1 MKSKVEAKWQKVKEQ
16 ETKLK
21 SDLSESVTSNKE
33 KEKQIHELK
42 QLIISNSR
50 KTDSNTISNSYE
62 WRRFL

>member
-62 WRRFL
+62 